1 MTAPPAD
8 TLDVDAHLRAGAALY
23 TAGRFHAAHDPW
35 EAAWLAVRGAERSEA
50 ADDADLLQ
58 GLVQT
63 TAALH
68 HARTGNRE
76 GATGLAGSAGEYL
89 ANVPESHRGVELDP
103 IREFL
108 PRLAESLDAAG
119 DPPPLRVDGRE
130 WALSD
135 LELPAAGPAAVALAE
150 DEGFEERVVERAV
163 EFAWADLA
171 DSPTS
176 PFADAVLGFVAG
188 SGAPRAVAY
197 DRLRARVERREAKE
211 SDVSGLFD
219 PD

>member
-1 MTAPPAD
+1 VTRSTD
-8 TLDVDAHLRAGAALY
+8 VDVDAHLRAGAALY

-35 EAAWLAVRGAERSEA
+35 EGAWLEIRDSAP
-50 ADDADLLQ
+50 DDAHLLQ

-76 GATGLAGSAGEYL
+76 GATGLAESAGDYL
-89 ANVPESHRGVELDP
+89 ARVPAGHRAVDLAP

-108 PRLAESLDAAG
+108 PRLAESLDAAS
-119 DPPPLRVDGRE
+119 DPPPLRVEGRE
-130 WALSD
+130 WAFAD

-150 DEGFEERVVERAV
+150 DEGFDESVVERAV

-176 PFADAVLGFVAG
+176 PFADAVLGFVVG

-197 DRLRARVERREAKE
+197 DRLRARVERRERKE
-211 SDVSGLFD
+211 ADVSGLFD

>member
-1 MTAPPAD
+1 MTHTDGAP
-8 TLDVDAHLRAGAALY
+8 DVDAHLRAGAALY

-35 EAAWLAVRGAERSEA
+35 EHAWLHARRESEA
-50 ADDADLLQ
+50 DATLLQ

-76 GATGLAGSAGEYL
+76 GATGLAESASEYL
-89 ANVPESHRGVELDP
+89 AQVPEGHRAVGLAP

-108 PRLAESLDAAG
+108 PELGRSLDAAAT
-119 DPPPLRVDGRE
+119 PPPLRIEGRE
-130 WALSD
+130 WTLAE
-135 LELPAAGPAAVALAE
+135 LELPAAGPAAVALAA
-150 DEGFEERVVERAV
+150 DEGFDESAVERAV

-171 DSPTS
+171 ESPTS
-176 PFADAVLGFVAG
+176 PFADAILALVAG

-197 DRLRARVERREAKE
+197 DRLRARVERRQAKE
-211 SDVSGLFD
+211 DDVSGLFD
-219 PD
+219 PE